1 MMGLLSI
8 VAFGFFLGMRHAT
21 DPDHVIAVSTIVTRQ
36 PNLTRS
42 AWIGIFWGIGHT
54 LTIFLI
60 GTAIIL
66 FNVVIPPRIGLSM
79 ELSVSIVLII
89 LGVMNVASFLR
100 SLPAVSLPPQAGP
113 SAAVHVHPHSHGDY
127 VHTHPHA
134 HSPEVHPHR
143 PEQTPLAR
151 LDQAFGKLG
160 MYQSVRP
167 LVVGIVHGLAGSAA
181 VALLVLTAIRN
192 SYWAVAYLLVF
203 GVGTIAG
210 MMLITLSLASTL
222 RFVGRR
228 RQLSRHLALAS
239 GMLSLAFGL
248 VVAYQI
254 CVGNGLFT
262 GHPSWTPK

>member
-1 MMGLLSI
+1 MIGILSI
-8 VAFGFFLGMRHAT
+8 VALGFFLGMRHAT
-21 DPDHVIAVSTIVTRQ
+21 DPDHVIAVSTIVSRQ
-36 PNLTRS
+36 PNLVRS

-60 GTAIIL
+60 GAAIIL

-79 ELSVSIVLII
+79 ELSVGIMLII

-100 SLPAVSLPPQAGP
+100 SVPAAASLPAPTESSV
-113 SAAVHVHPHSHGDY
+113 VHAHTHSHGDY
-127 VHTHPHA
+127 VHTHPHG
-134 HSPEVHPHR
+134 HSPEAHPHR

-160 MYQSVRP
+160 VYQSVRP

-181 VALLVLTAIRN
+181 VALLVLTTIRN
-192 SYWAVAYLLVF
+192 TRWAVAYLLVF

-210 MMLITLSLASTL
+210 MMVITLSLASTL
-222 RFVGRR
+222 RLVGRR
-228 RQLSRHLALAS
+228 QQFSRQLAFAS

-248 VVAYQI
+248 LVAYQI
-254 CVGNGLFT
+254 CVVNGLFT
-262 GHPSWTPK
+262 AHPVWTPK